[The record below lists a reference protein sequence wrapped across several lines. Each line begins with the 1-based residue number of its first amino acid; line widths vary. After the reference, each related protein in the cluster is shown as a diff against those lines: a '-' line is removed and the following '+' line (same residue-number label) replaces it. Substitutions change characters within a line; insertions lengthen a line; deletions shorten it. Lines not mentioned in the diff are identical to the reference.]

1 MVDTDNSGEID
12 FSEFVTATVNRND
25 LLSDEKLKMAFNYY
39 DKDGS
44 GDISIQELKEALGKG
59 KNVSDAVW
67 NKIISEVDKDG
78 NGEID
83 FEEFKVMMKKLNV

>member
-1 MVDTDNSGEID
+1 MA
-12 FSEFVTATVNRND
+12 ATVNRND
-25 LLSDEKLKMAFNYY
+25 LLSDEKLKIAFNYY

-44 GDISIQELKEALGKG
+44 GDISIEELKESLGRG

-67 NKIISEVDKDG
+67 NKIITEVDQDG

-83 FEEFKVMMKKLNV
+83 FEEFKAMMKKLMV